1 MQTIAKEGDIEKLED
16 TVGKL
21 EHMRQKYEHTI
32 ANLKETVREQ
42 EQSQSAVQS
51 MASELHSTKLAL
63 DELTKHHRQVK
74 DSAQRV

>member
-1 MQTIAKEGDIEKLED
+1 MQYIVKEGDIEKLED

-21 EHMRQKYEHTI
+21 EQMRQKHEHTI
-32 ANLKETVREQ
+32 ANLKETVRAQ

-63 DELTKHHRQVK
+63 DELTKHHRQV
-74 DSAQRV
+74 RETT